1 MTIAGKLRI
10 FQNVYSHYKARIAIF
25 MEQVTNTEIERF
37 LGTYMP
43 QYRLI
48 KDVSYSSGMIQAEI
62 IPFIYPFTLE
72 DSGHVNATQI
82 NLYLSQLAYILMA
95 KSIAD
100 PSYAALTKYINPG
113 EFNKKMHDR
122 NLFFAAI
129 NTKLKRVMHK
139 KNFKLQA
146 TMQIESIRKIS
157 GKIFCDVSFNL
168 GKGSCTGN
176 VIVCI

>member
-1 MTIAGKLRI
+1 
-10 FQNVYSHYKARIAIF
+10 
-25 MEQVTNTEIERF
+25 MEQVTNNEIDRF
-37 LGTYMP
+37 LGTYKA

-48 KDVSYSSGMIQAEI
+48 KGVSYSNGAIEAEI
-62 IPFIYPFTLE
+62 IPFIYPFTQE

-100 PSYAALTKYINPG
+100 TSYTALTKYINPD
-113 EFNKKMHDR
+113 EFNKKMHNR
-122 NLFFAAI
+122 SLFFGAI

-139 KNFKLQA
+139 KNFKIQA
-146 TMQIESIRKIS
+146 TMHIASIRKVS

-176 VIVCI
+176 VLVCI